1 MCVSHYSVSFMLSH
15 YFLVCCCPAGDVGGS
30 EEKSQVK
37 SLYTCPILILIKMPT
52 GAFSLTVFPPPSKP
66 TAEVLT
72 EYTRKVD
79 FLKGLLEAE
88 KLVSWSS
95 NIWVVFFVFKVD
107 PLGFIWSLA
116 CLVLCQPS
124 PTDKALANQ
133 FLAPGRTPTIANE
146 RMSATKT
153 VHMQTKGRCT
163 AEMRDELLDTVRGH
177 AHLWSSQRTLLH
189 MAELCHKLTFVWC
202 VSTGVRQR

>member
-1 MCVSHYSVSFMLSH
+1 MTFLSSLGPFE
-15 YFLVCCCPAGDVGGS
+15 YL
-30 EEKSQVK
+30 KSPFGRNIANRTQPW
-37 SLYTCPILILIKMPT
+37 CLIC
-52 GAFSLTVFPPPSKP
+52 SKP

-88 KLVSWSS
+88 KLVSWVSDVS
-95 NIWVVFFVFKVD
+95 IRLCWTSGDVPGSHVC
-107 PLGFIWSLA
+107 P
-116 CLVLCQPS
+116 VLCQPS

-133 FLAPGRTPTIANE
+133 FLAPGRTPTIGHE

-163 AEMRDELLDTVRGH
+163 AQMRSELLDTVGADGGCSRC
-177 AHLWSSQRTLLH
+177 SQLRNGCTA
-189 MAELCHKLTFVWC
+189 AEITSDKCGNWLICC
-202 VSTGVRQR
+202 VFAGAR